1 MNDINNNMTHKDRAH
16 HFKLVRF
23 NPKRLKILTRM
34 LTKSTKDEITGLIK
48 ERPYQ

>member
-16 HFKLVRF
+16 QFKLVRF
-23 NPKRLKILTRM
+23 NPKRLKI

-48 ERPYQ
+48 ERPYK